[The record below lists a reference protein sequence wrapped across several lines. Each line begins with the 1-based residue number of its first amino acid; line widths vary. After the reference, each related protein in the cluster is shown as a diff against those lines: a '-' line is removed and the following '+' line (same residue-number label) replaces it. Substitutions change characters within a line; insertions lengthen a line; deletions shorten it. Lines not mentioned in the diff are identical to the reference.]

1 LAAARLGDSVA
12 HTDSGFGF
20 GMGGL
25 LGLAAGALLVG
36 ATIATG
42 GAALAV
48 VAAVGGAVAL
58 TGGGALE
65 GMSIGAT
72 YGHTVGD
79 IATGSPTVWTNGAQ
93 AARTLADVADCQDH
107 SGPQQIAT
115 GSTSV
120 FINGVPAAR
129 LGDHT
134 VCDARISTASA
145 NVFIGGGTAAYAA
158 ISAEVSP
165 LAVTIA
171 RDMAIGGTA
180 VALGA
185 GAGAAFL
192 AGGWAGAGV
201 FGLQAAGGIGG
212 GLLGGALGGAIGG
225 AIDPVHGAAWGQ
237 AVGGLGGGVGGGLAG
252 GAAAE
257 GLGLSGAGSGGTAN
271 LAAGDAAADG
281 ATPAD
286 QARAFQGQDPYPGT
300 DNWTNTNLPKGT
312 VVYGAT
318 PGQGSFYTTADGLAS
333 TDGTAQGY
341 YDALQIAPGTNPAY
355 PPYRS
360 GVTAYQVNT
369 DNLPAAS
376 SQALANPGNGAGGAP
391 QYYIPDYQ
399 TGLTPIGTTPFK

>member
-145 NVFIGGGTAAYAA
+145 NVFI
-158 ISAEVSP
+158 
-165 LAVTIA
+165 
-171 RDMAIGGTA
+171 
-180 VALGA
+180 
-185 GAGAAFL
+185 